1 MYAINDDI
9 KLARTL
15 AHSFTSNHRRI
26 EFNDPMAK
34 LKDLLHSFSTEGEGE
49 READE
54 NGLSPGRPYAV
65 SLRGEEIHDRSFH
78 ADMKIGMRRP
88 HNQ

>member
-54 NGLSPGRPYAV
+54 NGLRRRDTRPQFPRRHENWYATT
-65 SLRGEEIHDRSFH
+65 
-78 ADMKIGMRRP
+78 P
-88 HNQ
+88 